1 MTIEQNKDVVRRL
14 VEECVNRHRAD
25 LLDEFVGSALRVHP
39 GTPGTAPDT
48 VGVDALRE
56 SFQRFRSTFPD
67 LHITIEEMIAER
79 DRVAARWTATGTH
92 SGALAGIAATGNAVR
107 WGGTDLYRLEG
118 GKVVEWWRN
127 DDFVWLLHQ
136 VGRDLIPAG
145 G

>member
-1 MTIEQNKDVVRRL
+1 MGIAENKDVVRRM
-14 VEECVNRHRAD
+14 VDECVNTHRAD
-25 LLDEFVGSALRVHP
+25 LLDQFVDPDLRFHP

-48 VGVDALRE
+48 VGVDGLRE
-56 SFQRFRSTFPD
+56 SFQRFRSTFTD
-67 LHITIEEMIAER
+67 LHIRIEEMISEG
-79 DRVAARWTATGTH
+79 DLVAARWTATGIH
-92 SGALAGIAATGNAVR
+92 SGDLAGIAPTGNDVR
-107 WGGTDLYRLEG
+107 WGGTDVYRLAD